1 MFYGTSKRHCFIK
14 DSGGKI
20 TDGNSE
26 LTLVQE
32 TQGVN
37 EAGSFALIQYR
48 TANVT
53 YKFPRV
59 ESLKKDLQLIYGIG
73 PKTSAQLNQ
82 DGIFSVADL
91 LRHPFWERA
100 ARDLLK
106 TIENK
111 DLDRLAR
118 YGASDFQLLSFF
130 RPETVKF
137 IDIETIGLYYIH
149 PVFLVGVLYF
159 EDGGG
164 YVKQFLARNF
174 DEEKAILKETAR
186 ELYDTQLIASFNG
199 RSFDL
204 PYLKNRMK
212 YHQLNEEMKAFHVD
226 LLHPARKQYKG
237 VYPNCRLITLEK
249 ELFNQERE
257 NDVPGAEIADYY
269 YRYLDTQDRTWLDP
283 ILEHNALDLLS
294 MAKLLGVLI
303 GESAKRSMKSE
314 V

>member
-1 MFYGTSKRHCFIK
+1 MFYGVSKRCCFIK
-14 DSGGKI
+14 DSGGII
-20 TDGNSE
+20 TNGNTE

-32 TQGVN
+32 TQGHN
-37 EAGSFALIQYR
+37 EAGSFALIQSR
-48 TANVT
+48 TVNVT
-53 YKFPRV
+53 YNFPQV

-73 PKTSAQLNQ
+73 PKTTAHLNRE
-82 DGIFSVADL
+82 GIFSVTDL
-91 LRHPFWERA
+91 LQNPFWERA
-100 ARDLLK
+100 ARDLLR
-106 TIENK
+106 TIENR

-130 RPETVKF
+130 QPETVKF

-159 EDGGG
+159 EGGNG

-174 DEEKAILKETAR
+174 DEERAILKETAR
-186 ELYDTQLIASFNG
+186 ELYDTQVIASFNG

-226 LLHPARKQYKG
+226 LLRPARKQYKG
-237 VYPNCRLITLEK
+237 VYPNCRLITLER
-249 ELFNQERE
+249 ELFHQERE
-257 NDVPGAEIADYY
+257 NDVPGAEIAGYY
-269 YRYLDTQDRTWLDP
+269 YHYLDTKDRVWLDP

-294 MAKLLGVLI
+294 MAKLLGILTEETVKTNC
-303 GESAKRSMKSE
+303 EE
-314 V
+314 

>member
-1 MFYGTSKRHCFIK
+1 M
-14 DSGGKI
+14 
-20 TDGNSE
+20 
-26 LTLVQE
+26 
-32 TQGVN
+32 
-37 EAGSFALIQYR
+37 
-48 TANVT
+48 T
-53 YKFPRV
+53 YNFPRV
-59 ESLKKDLQLIYGIG
+59 ESLKKDLHLIYGIG
-73 PKTSAQLNQ
+73 PKTIIRLNQ
-82 DGIFSVADL
+82 VGIFTVADL
-91 LRHPFWERA
+91 LQHSRWEKA

-111 DLDRLAR
+111 DLDRLAC

-137 IDIETIGLYYIH
+137 IDIETIGLYYVH

-159 EDGGG
+159 RDGEG

-186 ELYDTQLIASFNG
+186 ELYDTEVIASYNG

-212 YHQLNEEMKAFHVD
+212 YHQLNDEVKAFHVD
-226 LLHPARKQYKG
+226 LLRPARKQYKG

-249 ELFNQERE
+249 ELFHQERQ

-269 YRYLDTQDRTWLDP
+269 YHYLDTQDRAWLDP

-294 MAKLLGVLI
+294 MAKLLGVLTEKT
-303 GESAKRSMKSE
+303 G
-314 V
+314 

>member
-1 MFYGTSKRHCFIK
+1 MFYGASKRYGYLK
-14 DSGGKI
+14 SPGGII
-20 TDGNSE
+20 THGNTE
-26 LTLVQE
+26 RMIMQE
-32 TQGVN
+32 TQAAN
-37 EAGSFALIQYR
+37 EAGSFALIQFR

-53 YKFPRV
+53 YHFPEI
-59 ESLKKDLQLIYGIG
+59 ESLKKDLHLIYGIG
-73 PKTSAQLNQ
+73 PKTTARLNQ
-82 DGIFSVADL
+82 DGIFTVADL
-91 LRHPFWERA
+91 LKNSRWERA

-111 DLDRLAR
+111 DLDRLSR
-118 YGASDFQLLSFF
+118 YGATDFQLLSFF

-149 PVFLVGVLYF
+149 PVFLVGILYF
-159 EDGGG
+159 QGGQG

-186 ELYDTQLIASFNG
+186 ELGNTDVIASFNG

-212 YHQLNEEMKAFHVD
+212 YHQLNEEVKAFHVD
-226 LLHPARKQYKG
+226 LLRPARKQYKG
-237 VYPNCRLITLEK
+237 VYPNCRLITLER
-249 ELFNQERE
+249 ELFHQERE

-269 YRYLDTQDRTWLDP
+269 YRYLDTGDRSWLDP

-303 GESAKRSMKSE
+303 EETDKKECEG
-314 V
+314 

>member
-1 MFYGTSKRHCFIK
+1 MFYSTSKRHSFIK

-20 TDGNSE
+20 TDGNTE
-26 LTLVQE
+26 LILMQE
-32 TQGVN
+32 TEGSN
-37 EAGSFALIQYR
+37 EAGSFALIQFR
-48 TANVT
+48 TVNVT
-53 YKFPRV
+53 YNFPQV
-59 ESLKKDLQLIYGIG
+59 ESLKRDLRLIYGIG
-73 PKTSAQLNQ
+73 PKTTARLNQ

-91 LRHPFWERA
+91 LQHSHWEKA

-106 TIENK
+106 VIENR

-159 EDGGG
+159 EDGVG

-186 ELYDTQLIASFNG
+186 ELYDTQVIASFNG

-212 YHQLNEEMKAFHVD
+212 YYQLNEEMKAFHVD

-257 NDVPGAEIADYY
+257 GDVPGAEIADYY
-269 YRYLDTQDRTWLDP
+269 YRYLDTRDRAWLDP
-283 ILEHNALDLLS
+283 IMEHNALDLLS
-294 MAKLLGVLI
+294 MAKLLGVLTE
-303 GESAKRSMKSE
+303 ESVKTSLKNEA
-314 V
+314 